1 MHDTLKHHFMD
12 ADVQLERLIR
22 IYREHGSLTVA
33 CDFDNTLFDF
43 HYEKERGE
51 RSEYDLSEIA
61 LLLRRLKTLGCFIII
76 WTANEDRAF
85 VEQFLSEELV
95 PYDTINEDP
104 PYFKS
109 SARKI
114 YYNVLLDDA
123 SGLRETYLLLCRFI
137 DSVSKPD
144 SI

>member
-1 MHDTLKHHFMD
+1 MH
-12 ADVQLERLIR
+12 ADVQLERLTR

-43 HYEKERGE
+43 HYEKEKTI
-51 RSEYDLSEIA
+51 RSMHDLSEIA
-61 LLLRRLKTLGCFIII
+61 VLLKRLKALGCFIII
-76 WTANEDRAF
+76 WTANEDNAF
-85 VEQFLSEELV
+85 ISQFLSHAQI

-104 PYFKS
+104 PYFKGKS
-109 SARKI
+109 RKI

-123 SGLRETYLLLCRFI
+123 AGLRETYLLLCRFI
-137 DSVSKPD
+137 NAISPN